1 MGVFA
6 YPPEK
11 VYSKGER
18 ADCVLLIEG
27 LMCNPFYFNLLE
39 YKGLCLSP
47 SINKTALWYFPWKR
61 TKLQK
66 RILSLK
72 SLPVRILIKM
82 PIFTANTQRAN
93 KTHEIG

>member
-1 MGVFA
+1 MGVLA

-39 YKGLCLSP
+39 YIKFLSARVVAF
-47 SINKTALWYFPWKR
+47 SDNCSFQ
-61 TKLQK
+61 KLEMGKPLYLQ
-66 RILSLK
+66 
-72 SLPVRILIKM
+72 
-82 PIFTANTQRAN
+82 
-93 KTHEIG
+93 